1 MREIYADHAATTP
14 PAPGVAEAMRPFLD
28 GAFGNAS
35 SVHRRGE
42 AARDAIEAARAE
54 VAALFG
60 AAPEEVVFTAS
71 GSEANNLAVLG
82 VLETAK
88 APRRRLVTSAI
99 EHPSVI
105 ETARHAEAAGFPVTW
120 VPVGEGGIVDLGC
133 LEEAM
138 GDDVA
143 LVSLMRVNNEVGTI
157 QPVAEAAALAH
168 ACGALFHSDAVQ
180 AAGKLPLD
188 VSACGAD
195 LMTIAAHKFAGPPG
209 AGALYVRRRVR
220 LTPRIHGG
228 HQERGRRA
236 GTENLPAIVGMGVA
250 ARMAAAG
257 CDRAEALGARLA
269 PALPAAVPGCR
280 LNGDPARR
288 AGSIVNLCFEGVD
301 GEALLHALDR
311 EGIVVSTGSACS
323 AAAPG
328 PSHVLI
334 AMGLSAE
341 DAHASVRF
349 SFGRGNRAADV
360 DRILSVVPEV
370 VRRLRALNAP
380 EVGKGA

>member
-14 PAPGVAEAMRPFLD
+14 PAPEVAEAMRPFL
-28 GAFGNAS
+28 GRAFGNAS

-42 AARDAIEAARAE
+42 AARDAIETARAE

-60 AAPEEVVFTAS
+60 ASPEEVVFTAS
-71 GSEANNLAVLG
+71 GSEANNLALMG
-82 VLETAK
+82 VLESSR
-88 APRRRLVTSAI
+88 APRRRLVTSSI

-105 ETARHAEAAGFPVTW
+105 ETARHAGAAGFPVTW
-120 VPVGEGGIVDLGC
+120 VEAGPNGIVDLAR
-133 LEEAM
+133 LERAL

-143 LVSLMRVNNEVGTI
+143 LVSLMRVNNEVGTV

-168 ACGALFHSDAVQ
+168 ACGALLHCDAVQ
-180 AAGKLPLD
+180 AAGKMPLD
-188 VSACGAD
+188 AQAIGAD
-195 LMTIAAHKFAGPPG
+195 LMTIAAHKFEGPPG
-209 AGALYVRRRVR
+209 IGALYVRRRVR

-250 ARMAAAG
+250 ARLAASG
-257 CDRAEALGARLA
+257 HAEAAALGARLA
-269 PALPAAVPGCR
+269 EALTAAVPHCR
-280 LNGDPARR
+280 LNGDPQRR

-334 AMGLSAE
+334 AMGLTAE

-349 SFGRGNRAADV
+349 SLGRANRAEDV

-380 EVGKGA
+380 AVEKGA